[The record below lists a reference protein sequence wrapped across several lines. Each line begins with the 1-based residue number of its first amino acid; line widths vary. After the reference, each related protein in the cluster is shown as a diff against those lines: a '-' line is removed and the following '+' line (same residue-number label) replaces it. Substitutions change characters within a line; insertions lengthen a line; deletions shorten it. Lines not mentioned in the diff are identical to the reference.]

1 MKIIKT
7 EFKNELQ
14 YFLVRSK
21 NRDENFVF
29 YIYHRNLGID
39 LNYRYTILQ
48 SALLNTAF

>member
-39 LNYRYTILQ
+39 LNYRYTIFQ